1 MIVAY
6 ARTSTVEQVAGFES
20 QLKELK
26 AAGCEKF
33 FQEQVSSVVERK
45 ELDAAMAFVRE
56 GDVFVVTKLDRLARS
71 IVDLLTIVEQLET
84 KKVTLKILN
93 LGVDTG
99 NATGKLILSVLGSI
113 AQFERQIML
122 ERQKDGIAKAKLD
135 KKYKGRKPLS
145 DERRANVIKMSGAG
159 VTRSSIAKQ
168 LGIGEASVYRILAT
182 QKGATPGR
190 LASEA
195 RVQEAA

>member
-1 MIVAY
+1 MIDY
-6 ARTSTVEQVAGFES
+6 HQIYTFMI

-26 AAGCEKF
+26 AAGGEKF
-33 FQEQVSSVVERK
+33 FEEQVSSVVERK
-45 ELDAAMAFVRE
+45 QLDAALAFVRE
-56 GDVFVVTKLDRLARS
+56 GDVFMVTKLDRLARS
-71 IVDLLTIVEQLET
+71 IVDLLTIVEQLEK

-135 KKYKGRKPLS
+135 KKYRGRKPLS
-145 DERRANVIKMSGAG
+145 DERRANVIKLASEGA
-159 VTRSSIAKQ
+159 TKLSIAKQ
-168 LGIGEASVYRILAT
+168 LGIGEASGYRILA
-182 QKGATPGR
+182 
-190 LASEA
+190 E
-195 RVQEAA
+195 RVAA